1 MHLMFLNQFNK
12 ILSALCLLVLLS
24 CASVKAPQGGPLD
37 SEPPKLISTSPT
49 ILTNLNQGQQITLFF
64 NEFIKEESLKNA
76 IELFPTVNQKI
87 DFEYY
92 GKEVI
97 IMLPSNLDKDKT
109 YVISLNSN
117 LSDEK
122 NVKLNENIVI
132 PISLSNS
139 INQAAIKG
147 KIFGSYSKPSILLW
161 KGIIDKSELIS
172 MKPDYIISSSDKFS
186 FGYLA
191 YDKYTVLAVD
201 LYNPKLSLEKNK
213 ISLFTESFIELT
225 KDDTQNLNFFFNAEE
240 IEVESDSINMTIEI
254 EKFANKV
261 GEIESDSLK
270 ATKEIEKFAYIVGNT
285 NGDYILPVIIELRNK
300 DNSFKTEL
308 SFDGKFK
315 IDNVISG
322 TYQLFAYQD
331 RNNNKILDT
340 GNLQDDSNSE
350 KFYVYPDSLILR
362 KNWELEIEDWNLEDE

>member
-1 MHLMFLNQFNK
+1 MHLMFLNQLNK
-12 ILSALCLLVLLS
+12 TLLALCLLVLFS

-37 SEPPKLISTSPT
+37 SDPPKLKSTTPA
-49 ILTNLNQGQQITLFF
+49 ILTNLNQGQQITLSF

-97 IMLPSNLDKDKT
+97 ITLPSNLDKDKT

-117 LSDEK
+117 LSDEQ

-161 KGIIDKSELIS
+161 KGIIDKSELPS
-172 MKPDYIISSSDKFS
+172 RKPDYIISSNDKFS

-213 ISLFTESFIELT
+213 LSFFSESFIEVKEDNVT
-225 KDDTQNLNFFFNAEE
+225 NVNFFFHKNET
-240 IEVESDSINMTIEI
+240 EVELDSLDTLQDI
-254 EKFANKV
+254 EKFA
-261 GEIESDSLK
+261 S
-270 ATKEIEKFAYIVGNT
+270 IVGNL
-285 NGDYILPVIIELRNK
+285 NGKYILPVIIELKNE

-308 SFDGKFK
+308 SLDGTFK
-315 IDNVISG
+315 INNVING
-322 TYQLFAYQD
+322 RYQLFAYQD
-331 RNNNKILDT
+331 RNNNSILDT
-340 GNLQDDSNSE
+340 GSLEKNINAE

-362 KNWELEIEDWNLEDE
+362 SNWELEIQDWNLNQ

>member
-1 MHLMFLNQFNK
+1 MHLMFLNQLNN
-12 ILSALCLLVLLS
+12 ILLALCLLVLFS

-37 SEPPKLISTSPT
+37 SDPPKLKSTTPA
-49 ILTNLNQGQQITLFF
+49 ILTNLNQGQQITLSF

-97 IMLPSNLDKDKT
+97 ITLPSNLDKDKT

-117 LSDEK
+117 LSDEQ

-161 KGIIDKSELIS
+161 EGMIDKNELLS
-172 MKPDYIISSSDKFS
+172 KKPDYIISSSDKFS

-201 LYNPKLSLEKNK
+201 LYNPKISLEKNK
-213 ISLFTESFIELT
+213 ISFFSESFIELT

-240 IEVESDSINMTIEI
+240 VESDSLNVAEDIEQ
-254 EKFANKV
+254 FAN
-261 GEIESDSLK
+261 
-270 ATKEIEKFAYIVGNT
+270 IVGNI
-285 NGDYILPVIIELRNK
+285 NGNYILPVVIELRNK
-300 DNSFKTEL
+300 DNTFKTEL

-315 IDNVISG
+315 INNVISG
-322 TYQLFAYQD
+322 TYQLLAYQD

-340 GNLQDDSNSE
+340 GSLKEDSSSE

-362 KNWELEIEDWNLEDE
+362 TNWELEIEDWNLENE

>member
-1 MHLMFLNQFNK
+1 MHLMYLNQLNK
-12 ILSALCLLVLLS
+12 ILLALCLLVLFS

-37 SEPPKLISTSPT
+37 SEPPKLKSTSPT

-64 NEFIKEESLKNA
+64 NEFIKEESLKNT
-76 IELFPTVNQKI
+76 IELFPNVNQKI

-97 IMLPSNLDKDKT
+97 ITLPSNLDKDKT

-117 LSDEK
+117 LSDEQ

-147 KIFGSYSKPSILLW
+147 KIFGSYNKPSILLW
-161 KGIIDKSELIS
+161 KGMIDKNELLS
-172 MKPDYIISSSDKFS
+172 KKPDYIISSSDKFS

-213 ISLFTESFIELT
+213 ISFFSESFIDLK
-225 KDDTQNLNFFFNAEE
+225 KDNTPELNFFFNAEE
-240 IEVESDSINMTIEI
+240 VEVESDSLNVAEDIEQ
-254 EKFANKV
+254 FAN
-261 GEIESDSLK
+261 
-270 ATKEIEKFAYIVGNT
+270 IVGNI
-285 NGDYILPVIIELRNK
+285 NGNYILPVVIELRNE

-308 SFDGKFK
+308 FFDGKFK

-331 RNNNKILDT
+331 RNNNNILDT

-362 KNWELEIEDWNLEDE
+362 TNWELEIEDWEINQ

>member
-1 MHLMFLNQFNK
+1 MHLMFLNQLNK
-12 ILSALCLLVLLS
+12 ILLALCLLVLFS

-37 SEPPKLISTSPT
+37 SDPPKLKSTTPA
-49 ILTNLNQGQQITLFF
+49 ILTNLNQGQQITLSF

-97 IMLPSNLDKDKT
+97 ITLPSNLDKDKT

-117 LSDEK
+117 LSDEQ

-161 KGIIDKSELIS
+161 KGIIDKSELLS
-172 MKPDYIISSSDKFS
+172 KKPDYIISSSDKFS

-213 ISLFTESFIELT
+213 ISFFSESFIDLK
-225 KDDTQNLNFFFNAEE
+225 KDNNPDLNFFFNAEE
-240 IEVESDSINMTIEI
+240 VEVESDSLNVTENIEQ
-254 EKFANKV
+254 FAN
-261 GEIESDSLK
+261 
-270 ATKEIEKFAYIVGNT
+270 IVGNI
-285 NGDYILPVIIELRNK
+285 NGNYILPVIIELRNE

-308 SFDGKFK
+308 FFDGKFK
-315 IDNVISG
+315 IDNVIRG
-322 TYQLFAYQD
+322 TYQLLAYQD

-340 GNLQDDSNSE
+340 GNLQDDINSE

-362 KNWELEIEDWNLEDE
+362 TNWELEIEDWEINQ

>member
-1 MHLMFLNQFNK
+1 MHLMFSNQLNK
-12 ILSALCLLVLLS
+12 ILLALFLLVLFS

-37 SEPPKLISTSPT
+37 SDPPKLKSTTPA
-49 ILTNLNQGQQITLFF
+49 ILTNLNQGQQITLSF

-97 IMLPSNLDKDKT
+97 ITLPSNLDKDKT

-117 LSDEK
+117 LSDEQ
-122 NVKLNENIVI
+122 NVKLNDNIVI

-161 KGIIDKSELIS
+161 KGIIGKSELPS
-172 MKPDYIISSSDKFS
+172 RKPDYIISSSDKFS

-191 YDKYTVLAVD
+191 YDKYTLLAVD

-213 ISLFTESFIELT
+213 LSFFSENFIELT
-225 KDDTQNLNFFFNAEE
+225 KDNTPDLNFFFNAEE
-240 IEVESDSINMTIEI
+240 VEVESDSLNVTEDIEQ
-254 EKFANKV
+254 FAN
-261 GEIESDSLK
+261 
-270 ATKEIEKFAYIVGNT
+270 IVGNI
-285 NGDYILPVIIELRNK
+285 NGNYILPVVVELRNE

-315 IDNVISG
+315 IDNVNSG

-331 RNNNKILDT
+331 RNNNKILNT

-350 KFYVYPDSLILR
+350 KFYVYPDSLKLR
-362 KNWELEIEDWNLEDE
+362 ANWELEIEDWEIN

>member
-1 MHLMFLNQFNK
+1 MHLMYLNQLNK
-12 ILSALCLLVLLS
+12 ILLALCLLVLFS

-37 SEPPKLISTSPT
+37 SNPPKLKSTSPA
-49 ILTNLNQGQQITLFF
+49 ILTNLNHGQQITLSF

-97 IMLPSNLDKDKT
+97 ITLPSNLDKDKT

-117 LSDEK
+117 LSDEQ

-161 KGIIDKSELIS
+161 KGIIDKSELPS
-172 MKPDYIISSSDKFS
+172 RKPDYVISSNDKFS

-213 ISLFTESFIELT
+213 LSFFSENFIELT
-225 KDDTQNLNFFFNAEE
+225 KDNTPDLNFFFNAEE
-240 IEVESDSINMTIEI
+240 VEVELDSLNATEDIEQ
-254 EKFANKV
+254 FAN
-261 GEIESDSLK
+261 
-270 ATKEIEKFAYIVGNT
+270 IVGNI
-285 NGDYILPVIIELRNK
+285 NGNYILPVVIELRNE

-308 SFDGKFK
+308 FFDGKFK

-331 RNNNKILDT
+331 RNNNNILDT

-362 KNWELEIEDWNLEDE
+362 TNWELEIEDWEINQ

>member
-1 MHLMFLNQFNK
+1 MFLNQLNK
-12 ILSALCLLVLLS
+12 ILLALCLLILFS

-37 SEPPKLISTSPT
+37 SDPPKLKSTTPA
-49 ILTNLNQGQQITLFF
+49 ILTNLNQGQQITLSF

-97 IMLPSNLDKDKT
+97 ITLPSNLDKDKT

-117 LSDEK
+117 LSDEQ
-122 NVKLNENIVI
+122 NVKLNDNIVI

-147 KIFGSYSKPSILLW
+147 QVFGSYSKPSILLW
-161 KGIIDKSELIS
+161 KGMIDNSELIS
-172 MKPDYIISSSDKFS
+172 KKPDYIISSSDKFS

-213 ISLFTESFIELT
+213 LSFLSDSFIELT

-240 IEVESDSINMTIEI
+240 IEVERDSMKVIRDKEQ
-254 EKFANKV
+254 FAN
-261 GEIESDSLK
+261 
-270 ATKEIEKFAYIVGNT
+270 IVGNI
-285 NGDYILPVIIELRNK
+285 NGNYILPVVIELRNK

-362 KNWELEIEDWNLEDE
+362 TNWELEIEDWEIN

>member
-1 MHLMFLNQFNK
+1 MFLNQLNK
-12 ILSALCLLVLLS
+12 ILLALCLLVLFS

-37 SEPPKLISTSPT
+37 SDPPKLKSTTPA
-49 ILTNLNQGQQITLFF
+49 ILTNLNQGQKITLSF
-64 NEFIKEESLKNA
+64 NEFIKEQSLKNA

-97 IMLPSNLDKDKT
+97 ITLPSNLDKDKT

-117 LSDEK
+117 LSDEQ
-122 NVKLNENIVI
+122 NVKLNDNIVI

-161 KGIIDKSELIS
+161 KGIIDKSELPS
-172 MKPDYIISSSDKFS
+172 RKPDYIISSNDKFS

-213 ISLFTESFIELT
+213 LSFFSENFIELT
-225 KDDTQNLNFFFNAEE
+225 KDNTPDLNFFFNAEE
-240 IEVESDSINMTIEI
+240 VEVESDFLNVTEDIEQ
-254 EKFANKV
+254 FAN
-261 GEIESDSLK
+261 
-270 ATKEIEKFAYIVGNT
+270 IVGNI
-285 NGDYILPVIIELRNK
+285 NGNYILPLVVELRNE

-315 IDNVISG
+315 IDNVNSG

-331 RNNNKILDT
+331 RNNNKILNT
-340 GNLQDDSNSE
+340 GNLQDDSKSE

-362 KNWELEIEDWNLEDE
+362 ANWELEIEDWEIN

>member
-1 MHLMFLNQFNK
+1 MHLMFLNQLNK
-12 ILSALCLLVLLS
+12 ILLALCLLVLFS

-37 SEPPKLISTSPT
+37 SEPPKLKSTSPT
-49 ILTNLNQGQQITLFF
+49 ILTNLNHGQKITLSF

-92 GKEVI
+92 GKELI
-97 IMLPSNLDKDKT
+97 ITLPSNLDKDKT
-109 YVISLNSN
+109 YIISLNSN
-117 LSDEK
+117 LSDEQ

-139 INQAAIKG
+139 INQAAIEG

-161 KGIIDKSELIS
+161 KGIIDKKKLLSK
-172 MKPDYIISSSDKFS
+172 KPDYIISSSDKFS

-201 LYNPKLSLEKNK
+201 LYNPKISLEKNK
-213 ISLFTESFIELT
+213 ISFFSESFIELT
-225 KDDTQNLNFFFNAEE
+225 KDDAKNLNFFFNPD
-240 IEVESDSINMTIEI
+240 EV
-254 EKFANKV
+254 
-261 GEIESDSLK
+261 EIESDSLK
-270 ATKEIEKFAYIVGNT
+270 VKNNIDQFANIVGNI
-285 NGDYILPVIIELRNK
+285 NGNYILPVVIELRNQ

-322 TYQLFAYQD
+322 KYQLFVYQD
-331 RNNNKILDT
+331 QNNNKILDT
-340 GNLQDDSNSE
+340 GNFQDDNNSE

-362 KNWELEIEDWNLEDE
+362 KNWELEIQDWNINQ

>member
-1 MHLMFLNQFNK
+1 MHLMFLNQLNK
-12 ILSALCLLVLLS
+12 ILLALCLLVLFS

-37 SEPPKLISTSPT
+37 SDPPKLKSTTPA
-49 ILTNLNQGQQITLFF
+49 ILTNLNQGQQITLSF

-97 IMLPSNLDKDKT
+97 ITLPSNLDKDKT

-117 LSDEK
+117 LSDEQ
-122 NVKLNENIVI
+122 NVKLNDNIVI

-161 KGIIDKSELIS
+161 KGIIDKSELPS
-172 MKPDYIISSSDKFS
+172 RKPDYIISSNDKFS

-213 ISLFTESFIELT
+213 LSFFSENFIELT
-225 KDDTQNLNFFFNAEE
+225 KDNNPDLNFFFNAEE
-240 IEVESDSINMTIEI
+240 VEVESDSLNVTEDIEQ
-254 EKFANKV
+254 FAN
-261 GEIESDSLK
+261 
-270 ATKEIEKFAYIVGNT
+270 IVGNI
-285 NGDYILPVIIELRNK
+285 NGNYILPVVVELRNE

-340 GNLQDDSNSE
+340 GNLQDDIKSE

-362 KNWELEIEDWNLEDE
+362 TNWELEIEDWEVNQ

>member
-1 MHLMFLNQFNK
+1 MHLMFLNQLNK
-12 ILSALCLLVLLS
+12 ILLALCLLVLFS

-37 SEPPKLISTSPT
+37 SDPPKLKSTTPA
-49 ILTNLNQGQQITLFF
+49 ILTNLNQGQQITLSF

-97 IMLPSNLDKDKT
+97 ITLPSNLDKDKT

-117 LSDEK
+117 LSDEQ

-161 KGIIDKSELIS
+161 KGIIDKSELPS
-172 MKPDYIISSSDKFS
+172 RKPDYIISSNDKFS

-213 ISLFTESFIELT
+213 LSFFSENFIELT
-225 KDDTQNLNFFFNAEE
+225 KDNTPDLNFFFNAEE
-240 IEVESDSINMTIEI
+240 VEVESDSLNVTEDIEQ
-254 EKFANKV
+254 FAN
-261 GEIESDSLK
+261 
-270 ATKEIEKFAYIVGNT
+270 IVGNI
-285 NGDYILPVIIELRNK
+285 NGNYILPVVIELGNK
-300 DNSFKTEL
+300 DNTFKTEL
-308 SFDGKFK
+308 SLDGKFK

-322 TYQLFAYQD
+322 TYQLLAYQD

-340 GNLQDDSNSE
+340 GNLQDDANSE

-362 KNWELEIEDWNLEDE
+362 ANWELEIEDWEINQ

>member
-1 MHLMFLNQFNK
+1 MHLMFLNQLNK
-12 ILSALCLLVLLS
+12 ILLALCLLVLFS

-37 SEPPKLISTSPT
+37 SDPPKLKSTTPA
-49 ILTNLNQGQQITLFF
+49 ILTNLNQGQQITLSF

-97 IMLPSNLDKDKT
+97 ITLPSNLDKDKT

-117 LSDEK
+117 LSDEQ

-161 KGIIDKSELIS
+161 KGIIDKSELPS
-172 MKPDYIISSSDKFS
+172 RKPDYIISSSDKFS

-191 YDKYTVLAVD
+191 YDKYTVMAVD

-213 ISLFTESFIELT
+213 ISFFSESFIDLK
-225 KDDTQNLNFFFNAEE
+225 KDNTPDLNFFFNAEE
-240 IEVESDSINMTIEI
+240 VEVESDSLNVTEDIEQ
-254 EKFANKV
+254 FAN
-261 GEIESDSLK
+261 
-270 ATKEIEKFAYIVGNT
+270 IVGNI
-285 NGDYILPVIIELRNK
+285 NGNYILPVVIELGNK
-300 DNSFKTEL
+300 DNTFKTEL

-315 IDNVISG
+315 INNVISG
-322 TYQLFAYQD
+322 TYQLLAYQD

-340 GNLQDDSNSE
+340 GNLQDDTNSE

-362 KNWELEIEDWNLEDE
+362 ANWELEIEDWKINQ

>member
-1 MHLMFLNQFNK
+1 MHLMFLNQLNK
-12 ILSALCLLVLLS
+12 ILLALCLLVLFS

-37 SEPPKLISTSPT
+37 SDSPKLKSTTPA
-49 ILTNLNQGQQITLFF
+49 ILTNLNQGQQITLSF

-97 IMLPSNLDKDKT
+97 ITLPSNLDKDKT

-117 LSDEK
+117 LSDEQ
-122 NVKLNENIVI
+122 NVKLNDNIVI

-161 KGIIDKSELIS
+161 KGIIDKSELPS
-172 MKPDYIISSSDKFS
+172 RKPDYVISSNDKFS

-213 ISLFTESFIELT
+213 LSFFSENFIELT
-225 KDDTQNLNFFFNAEE
+225 KDNNPDLNFFFNAEE
-240 IEVESDSINMTIEI
+240 VEVESDSLNVTEDIEQ
-254 EKFANKV
+254 FAN
-261 GEIESDSLK
+261 
-270 ATKEIEKFAYIVGNT
+270 IVGNI
-285 NGDYILPVIIELRNK
+285 NGNYILPVVVELRNE

-315 IDNVISG
+315 IDNVNSG

-331 RNNNKILDT
+331 RNNNKILNT

-362 KNWELEIEDWNLEDE
+362 ANWELEIEDWEIN

>member
-1 MHLMFLNQFNK
+1 MHPMFLNQLNK
-12 ILSALCLLVLLS
+12 ITLYLCLLILFS

-37 SEPPKLISTSPT
+37 SEPPKLISTSPA
-49 ILTNLNQGQQITLFF
+49 ILTDLTQGQKITLSF
-64 NEFIKEESLKNA
+64 NEFIKEKSLKNA
-76 IELFPTVNQKI
+76 IEIFPNIDQKI
-87 DFEYY
+87 VFEYN
-92 GKEVI
+92 GKDVVI
-97 IMLPSNLDKDKT
+97 TLPSNLEKDKT

-117 LSDEK
+117 LSDEQ

-147 KIFGSYSKPSILLW
+147 QVFGSYSKPSILLW
-161 KGIIDKSELIS
+161 KGMIDKSELIS
-172 MKPDYIISSSDKFS
+172 KKPDYIISSSDKFS

-213 ISLFTESFIELT
+213 ISFSSENFIELK
-225 KDDTQNLNFFFNAEE
+225 KDNTPDLNFFFNAEE
-240 IEVESDSINMTIEI
+240 VESDSVNVIEDV
-254 EKFANKV
+254 EQFAN
-261 GEIESDSLK
+261 I
-270 ATKEIEKFAYIVGNT
+270 IGNI
-285 NGDYILPVIIELRNK
+285 NGNYILPVVIELRNK

-315 IDNVISG
+315 IDNVIGG

-331 RNNNKILDT
+331 RNNNKIIDT
-340 GNLQDDSNSE
+340 GNLQGDNNSE

-362 KNWELEIEDWNLEDE
+362 TNWELEIEDWNINQ

>member
-1 MHLMFLNQFNK
+1 MHPMFLNQLNK
-12 ILSALCLLVLLS
+12 ITLYLCLLILFS

-37 SEPPKLISTSPT
+37 SEPPKLISTSPA
-49 ILTNLNQGQQITLFF
+49 ILTDLTQGQKITLSF
-64 NEFIKEESLKNA
+64 NEFIKEKSLKNA
-76 IELFPTVNQKI
+76 IEIFPNVDQKI
-87 DFEYY
+87 VYEYN
-92 GKEVI
+92 GKDVVI
-97 IMLPSNLDKDKT
+97 TLPSDLEKDKT
-109 YVISLNSN
+109 YVISFNSD
-117 LSDEK
+117 LSDEQ

-147 KIFGSYSKPSILLW
+147 QVFGSYSKPSILLW
-161 KGIIDKSELIS
+161 KGMIDNSELIS
-172 MKPDYIISSSDKFS
+172 KKPDYIISSSDKFS

-213 ISLFTESFIELT
+213 ISFSSENFIELK
-225 KDDTQNLNFFFNAEE
+225 KDNTPDLNFFFNAEE
-240 IEVESDSINMTIEI
+240 VESDSVNVIEDV
-254 EKFANKV
+254 EQFAN
-261 GEIESDSLK
+261 I
-270 ATKEIEKFAYIVGNT
+270 IGNI
-285 NGDYILPVIIELRNK
+285 NGNYILPVVIELRNK

-315 IDNVISG
+315 IDNVIGG

-331 RNNNKILDT
+331 RNNNKIIDT
-340 GNLQDDSNSE
+340 GNLQGDNNSE

-362 KNWELEIEDWNLEDE
+362 TNWELEVEDWNLENE

>member
-1 MHLMFLNQFNK
+1 MHLMFLNRFNK
-12 ILSALCLLVLLS
+12 ILLALCLLVLFS

-37 SEPPKLISTSPT
+37 SEPPKLKSTSPT

-76 IELFPTVNQKI
+76 IELFPNVNQKI

-97 IMLPSNLDKDKT
+97 ITLPSNLDKDKT

-117 LSDEK
+117 LSDEQ

-161 KGIIDKSELIS
+161 KGIIDKSELLS
-172 MKPDYIISSSDKFS
+172 KKPDYIISSSDKFS

-191 YDKYTVLAVD
+191 YDKYTVMAVD

-213 ISLFTESFIELT
+213 ISFFSESFIDLK
-225 KDDTQNLNFFFNAEE
+225 KDNTPDLNFFFNAEE
-240 IEVESDSINMTIEI
+240 VEVESDSLNAAEDIEQ
-254 EKFANKV
+254 FAN
-261 GEIESDSLK
+261 
-270 ATKEIEKFAYIVGNT
+270 IVGNI
-285 NGDYILPVIIELRNK
+285 NGNYILPVVVELGNK
-300 DNSFKTEL
+300 DNTFKTEL

-315 IDNVISG
+315 IDNVNSG
-322 TYQLFAYQD
+322 TYQLLAYQD
-331 RNNNKILDT
+331 RYGLSAQHNKIKFSDQKFSPPFLKTLDSD
-340 GNLQDDSNSE
+340 LS
-350 KFYVYPDSLILR
+350 
-362 KNWELEIEDWNLEDE
+362 

>member
-1 MHLMFLNQFNK
+1 MHPMFLNQLNK
-12 ILSALCLLVLLS
+12 ITLYLCLLILFS

-37 SEPPKLISTSPT
+37 SEPPKLISTSPA
-49 ILTNLNQGQQITLFF
+49 ILTDLNQGQKITLSF
-64 NEFIKEESLKNA
+64 NEFIKEKSLKNA
-76 IELFPTVNQKI
+76 IEIFPNIDQKI
-87 DFEYY
+87 VFEYN
-92 GKEVI
+92 GKDVVI
-97 IMLPSNLDKDKT
+97 TLPSDLEKDKT

-117 LSDEK
+117 LSDEQ

-147 KIFGSYSKPSILLW
+147 KIFGSYNKPSILLW
-161 KGIIDKSELIS
+161 KGKIDKNELLS
-172 MKPDYIISSSDKFS
+172 KKPDYIISSSDKFS

-213 ISLFTESFIELT
+213 LSFLSDSFIELT

-240 IEVESDSINMTIEI
+240 IEVERDSMKVIRDKEQ
-254 EKFANKV
+254 FAN
-261 GEIESDSLK
+261 
-270 ATKEIEKFAYIVGNT
+270 IVGNI
-285 NGDYILPVIIELRNK
+285 NGNYILPVVIELRNK

-362 KNWELEIEDWNLEDE
+362 TNWELEIEDWEIN

>member
-1 MHLMFLNQFNK
+1 MHLMYLNQLNK
-12 ILSALCLLVLLS
+12 ILLALCLLVLFS

-37 SEPPKLISTSPT
+37 SNPPKLKSTSPA
-49 ILTNLNQGQQITLFF
+49 ILTNLNQGQQITLSF

-87 DFEYY
+87 DFEYF

-97 IMLPSNLDKDKT
+97 VTLPSNLDKDKT

-117 LSDEK
+117 LSDEQ

-147 KIFGSYSKPSILLW
+147 KIFGSYNKPSILLW
-161 KGIIDKSELIS
+161 KGMIDKNELLS
-172 MKPDYIISSSDKFS
+172 KKPDYIISSSDKFS

-213 ISLFTESFIELT
+213 ISFFSESFIDLK
-225 KDDTQNLNFFFNAEE
+225 KDNTPELNFFFNAEE
-240 IEVESDSINMTIEI
+240 VEVESDSLNVAEDIEQ
-254 EKFANKV
+254 FAN
-261 GEIESDSLK
+261 
-270 ATKEIEKFAYIVGNT
+270 IVGNI
-285 NGDYILPVIIELRNK
+285 NGNYILPVVIELRNE

-308 SFDGKFK
+308 FFDGKFK

-331 RNNNKILDT
+331 RNNNNILDT

-362 KNWELEIEDWNLEDE
+362 TNWELEIEDWEINQ

>member
-1 MHLMFLNQFNK
+1 MHLMFLNQLNK
-12 ILSALCLLVLLS
+12 IIPFLCLLILSA

-37 SEPPKLISTSPT
+37 SEPPKLLSTSPT
-49 ILTNLNQGQQITLFF
+49 KLTNLEPGQQITLSF

-76 IELFPTVNQKI
+76 IEIFPDINTKI

-92 GKEVI
+92 GKDVI
-97 IMLPSNLDKDKT
+97 ITLPLNLEMKKT

-117 LSDEK
+117 LSDEQ
-122 NVKLNENIVI
+122 NVKLNDNIVI

-161 KGIIDKSELIS
+161 KGIIDKSELPS
-172 MKPDYIISSSDKFS
+172 RKPDYVISSNDKFS

-213 ISLFTESFIELT
+213 LSFFSENFIELT
-225 KDDTQNLNFFFNAEE
+225 KDNTPDLNFFFNDEE
-240 IEVESDSINMTIEI
+240 VKVESDSLNVTEDIEQ
-254 EKFANKV
+254 FAN
-261 GEIESDSLK
+261 
-270 ATKEIEKFAYIVGNT
+270 IVGNI
-285 NGDYILPVIIELRNK
+285 NGNYILPVVVELRNE

-322 TYQLFAYQD
+322 KYQLLAYQD

-340 GNLQDDSNSE
+340 GNLQDDTNSE

-362 KNWELEIEDWNLEDE
+362 ANWELEIEDWEIN

>member
-1 MHLMFLNQFNK
+1 MHLMFLNQLNK
-12 ILSALCLLVLLS
+12 TLLALCLLVLFS

-37 SEPPKLISTSPT
+37 SDPPKLKSTTPA
-49 ILTNLNQGQQITLFF
+49 ILTNLNQGQQITLSF

-97 IMLPSNLDKDKT
+97 ITLPSNLDKDKT

-117 LSDEK
+117 LSDEQ

-161 KGIIDKSELIS
+161 KGIIDKSELPS
-172 MKPDYIISSSDKFS
+172 RKPDYIISSNDKFS

-213 ISLFTESFIELT
+213 LSFFSENFIELT
-225 KDDTQNLNFFFNAEE
+225 KDNTPDLNFFFNVEE
-240 IEVESDSINMTIEI
+240 VEVESDSLNVTGDIEQ
-254 EKFANKV
+254 FAN
-261 GEIESDSLK
+261 
-270 ATKEIEKFAYIVGNT
+270 IVGNI
-285 NGDYILPVIIELRNK
+285 NGNYILPVVVELRNE

-315 IDNVISG
+315 IDNVNSG

-331 RNNNKILDT
+331 RNNNKILNT
-340 GNLQDDSNSE
+340 GNLKDDSNSE

-362 KNWELEIEDWNLEDE
+362 ANWELEIEDWEIN

>member
-1 MHLMFLNQFNK
+1 MHLMFLNQLNK
-12 ILSALCLLVLLS
+12 ILLALCLLVLFS

-37 SEPPKLISTSPT
+37 SDPPKLKSTTPA
-49 ILTNLNQGQQITLFF
+49 ILTNLNQGQQITLSF

-97 IMLPSNLDKDKT
+97 ITLPSNLDKDKT

-117 LSDEK
+117 LSDEQ

-161 KGIIDKSELIS
+161 KGIIDKSELPS
-172 MKPDYIISSSDKFS
+172 RKPDYIISSSDKFS

-191 YDKYTVLAVD
+191 YDKYTVMAVD

-213 ISLFTESFIELT
+213 ISFFSESFIDLK
-225 KDDTQNLNFFFNAEE
+225 KDNTPDLNFFFNAEE
-240 IEVESDSINMTIEI
+240 VEVESDSLNATEDIEQ
-254 EKFANKV
+254 FAN
-261 GEIESDSLK
+261 
-270 ATKEIEKFAYIVGNT
+270 IVGNI
-285 NGDYILPVIIELRNK
+285 NGNYILPVVIELGNK
-300 DNSFKTEL
+300 DNTFKTEL

-322 TYQLFAYQD
+322 KYQLLAYQD

-340 GNLQDDSNSE
+340 GNLQDNTNSE

-362 KNWELEIEDWNLEDE
+362 ANWELEIEDWKINQ

>member
-1 MHLMFLNQFNK
+1 MHLMYLNQLNK
-12 ILSALCLLVLLS
+12 ILLALCLLVLFS

-37 SEPPKLISTSPT
+37 SDPPKLKSTTPA
-49 ILTNLNQGQQITLFF
+49 ILTNLNHGQQITLSF

-97 IMLPSNLDKDKT
+97 ITLPSNLDKDKT

-117 LSDEK
+117 LSDEQ

-147 KIFGSYSKPSILLW
+147 KIFGSYNKPSILLW
-161 KGIIDKSELIS
+161 KGMIDKNELLS
-172 MKPDYIISSSDKFS
+172 KKPDYIISSSDKFS

-213 ISLFTESFIELT
+213 ISFFSESFIDLK
-225 KDDTQNLNFFFNAEE
+225 KDNTPELNFFFNAEE
-240 IEVESDSINMTIEI
+240 VEVESDSLNVAEDIEQ
-254 EKFANKV
+254 FAN
-261 GEIESDSLK
+261 
-270 ATKEIEKFAYIVGNT
+270 IVGNI
-285 NGDYILPVIIELRNK
+285 NGNYILPVVIELRNE

-308 SFDGKFK
+308 FFDGKFK

-331 RNNNKILDT
+331 RNNNNILDT

-362 KNWELEIEDWNLEDE
+362 TNWELEIEDWEINQ

>member
-1 MHLMFLNQFNK
+1 MHLMFLNQLNK
-12 ILSALCLLVLLS
+12 ILLALCLLVLFS

-37 SEPPKLISTSPT
+37 SDPPKLKSTTPA
-49 ILTNLNQGQQITLFF
+49 ILTNLNQGQQITLSF

-97 IMLPSNLDKDKT
+97 ITLPSNLDKDKT

-117 LSDEK
+117 LSDEQ

-161 KGIIDKSELIS
+161 KGIIDKSELLS
-172 MKPDYIISSSDKFS
+172 KKPDYIISSSDKFS

-191 YDKYTVLAVD
+191 YDKYTVMAVD

-213 ISLFTESFIELT
+213 ISFFSESFIDLK
-225 KDDTQNLNFFFNAEE
+225 KDNTPDLNFFFNAEE
-240 IEVESDSINMTIEI
+240 VEVESDSLNVTEDIEQ
-254 EKFANKV
+254 FAN
-261 GEIESDSLK
+261 
-270 ATKEIEKFAYIVGNT
+270 IVGNI
-285 NGDYILPVIIELRNK
+285 NGNYILPVVVELRNE

-308 SFDGKFK
+308 FFDGKFK

-331 RNNNKILDT
+331 RNNNKTLDT
-340 GNLQDDSNSE
+340 GNLQDESNSE

-362 KNWELEIEDWNLEDE
+362 ANWELEIEDWKINQ

>member
-1 MHLMFLNQFNK
+1 MHPMFLNQLNK
-12 ILSALCLLVLLS
+12 ITSSLCLLILFS

-37 SEPPKLISTSPT
+37 SEPPKLNSTSPA
-49 ILTNLNQGQQITLFF
+49 ILTNLTQGQQITLSF

-76 IELFPTVNQKI
+76 IEIFPSVNQKI

-92 GKEVI
+92 GKDVI
-97 IMLPSNLDKDKT
+97 ITLPSNLEKNKT

-117 LSDEK
+117 LSDEQ

-147 KIFGSYSKPSILLW
+147 KVFGSYSKPSIFLW

-172 MKPDYIISSSDKFS
+172 KTPDYIISSSDKFS

-201 LYNPKLSLEKNK
+201 LYNPKLSLEENK
-213 ISLFTESFIELT
+213 ISFFSESFIELK
-225 KDDTQNLNFFFNAEE
+225 KDSIPNLNFFFNAEE
-240 IEVESDSINMTIEI
+240 IEVESDSMDVTEDIEQ
-254 EKFANKV
+254 FAN
-261 GEIESDSLK
+261 
-270 ATKEIEKFAYIVGNT
+270 IVGNIDG
-285 NGDYILPVIIELRNK
+285 NYILPFVVELRNK

-308 SFDGKFK
+308 SLDGKFK
-315 IDNVISG
+315 IDNVIG
-322 TYQLFAYQD
+322 GKYQLFAYQD

-340 GNLQDDSNSE
+340 GNLQDDNNSE

-362 KNWELEIEDWNLEDE
+362 TNWELEIEDWNINQ

>member
-1 MHLMFLNQFNK
+1 MFLNQLNK
-12 ILSALCLLVLLS
+12 ILLALCLLVLFS

-37 SEPPKLISTSPT
+37 SDPPKLKSTTPA
-49 ILTNLNQGQQITLFF
+49 ILTNLNQGQQITLSF

-76 IELFPTVNQKI
+76 IELFPTINQKI

-97 IMLPSNLDKDKT
+97 ITLPSNLDKDKT

-117 LSDEK
+117 LSDEQ
-122 NVKLNENIVI
+122 NVKLDENIVI

-161 KGIIDKSELIS
+161 KGIIDKSELLS
-172 MKPDYIISSSDKFS
+172 RKPDYIISSTDKFS

-191 YDKYTVLAVD
+191 YEKYTVLAVD

-213 ISLFTESFIELT
+213 LSFFSESFIELT
-225 KDDTQNLNFFFNAEE
+225 KDNTPDLNFFFNVEE
-240 IEVESDSINMTIEI
+240 IEVEPDSIKMKEDIEQ
-254 EKFANKV
+254 FAN
-261 GEIESDSLK
+261 
-270 ATKEIEKFAYIVGNT
+270 IVGNL
-285 NGDYILPVIIELRNK
+285 NGNYILPVVIELRNK

-340 GNLQDDSNSE
+340 GNLQDNSNSE

-362 KNWELEIEDWNLEDE
+362 TNWALEIEDWEIKQ

>member
-1 MHLMFLNQFNK
+1 MPLMFLNQLNK
-12 ILSALCLLVLLS
+12 ILLALCLLVLFS

-37 SEPPKLISTSPT
+37 SDPPKLESTTPA
-49 ILTNLNQGQQITLFF
+49 ILTNLNHGQQITLSF

-92 GKEVI
+92 GKEI
-97 IMLPSNLDKDKT
+97 IITLPSNLDKDKT

-117 LSDEK
+117 LSDEQ

-161 KGIIDKSELIS
+161 KGMIDKNELLLK
-172 MKPDYIISSSDKFS
+172 KPDYIISSSDKFS

-213 ISLFTESFIELT
+213 ISFFSESFIDLK
-225 KDDTQNLNFFFNAEE
+225 KDNTPDLNFFFNAEE
-240 IEVESDSINMTIEI
+240 AEVESDSLNVTEDIEQ
-254 EKFANKV
+254 FAN
-261 GEIESDSLK
+261 
-270 ATKEIEKFAYIVGNT
+270 IVGNI
-285 NGDYILPVIIELRNK
+285 NGNYILPVVIELGNK
-300 DNSFKTEL
+300 DNTFKTEL

-322 TYQLFAYQD
+322 KYQLIAYQD
-331 RNNNKILDT
+331 RNNNNILDT
-340 GNLQDDSNSE
+340 GNLQDETNSE

-362 KNWELEIEDWNLEDE
+362 ANWELEIEDWKINQ

>member
-1 MHLMFLNQFNK
+1 MHLMFLNQLNK
-12 ILSALCLLVLLS
+12 ILLALCLLVLFS

-37 SEPPKLISTSPT
+37 SNPPKLKSTSPA
-49 ILTNLNQGQQITLFF
+49 ILTNLSHGQQITLSF

-97 IMLPSNLDKDKT
+97 ITLPSNLDKDKT

-117 LSDEK
+117 LSDEQH
-122 NVKLNENIVI
+122 VKLNENIVI

-147 KIFGSYSKPSILLW
+147 KIFGSYNKPSILLW
-161 KGIIDKSELIS
+161 KGMIDKNELLS
-172 MKPDYIISSSDKFS
+172 KKPDYIISSSDKFS

-213 ISLFTESFIELT
+213 ISFFSESFIDLK
-225 KDDTQNLNFFFNAEE
+225 KDNTPELNFFFNAEE
-240 IEVESDSINMTIEI
+240 VEVESDSLNVAEDIEQ
-254 EKFANKV
+254 FAN
-261 GEIESDSLK
+261 
-270 ATKEIEKFAYIVGNT
+270 IVGNI
-285 NGDYILPVIIELRNK
+285 NGNYILPVVIELRNE

-308 SFDGKFK
+308 FFDGKFK

-331 RNNNKILDT
+331 RNNNNILDT

-362 KNWELEIEDWNLEDE
+362 TNWELEIEDWEINQ

>member
-1 MHLMFLNQFNK
+1 MHPMFLNQLNK
-12 ILSALCLLVLLS
+12 ITLYLCLLILFS

-37 SEPPKLISTSPT
+37 SEPPKLISTSPA
-49 ILTNLNQGQQITLFF
+49 ILTDLTQGQKITLSF
-64 NEFIKEESLKNA
+64 NEFIKEKSLKNA
-76 IELFPTVNQKI
+76 IEIFPNIDQKI
-87 DFEYY
+87 VFEYN
-92 GKEVI
+92 GKDVVI
-97 IMLPSNLDKDKT
+97 TLPSDLEKDKT

-117 LSDEK
+117 LSDEQ

-147 KIFGSYSKPSILLW
+147 QVFGSYSKPSILLW
-161 KGIIDKSELIS
+161 KGIIDNSELIS
-172 MKPDYIISSSDKFS
+172 KKPDYIISSSDKFS

-213 ISLFTESFIELT
+213 ISFSSENFIELK
-225 KDDTQNLNFFFNAEE
+225 KDNTPDLNFFFNAEE
-240 IEVESDSINMTIEI
+240 VESDSVNVIEDV
-254 EKFANKV
+254 EQFAN
-261 GEIESDSLK
+261 I
-270 ATKEIEKFAYIVGNT
+270 IGNI
-285 NGDYILPVIIELRNK
+285 NGNYILPVVIELRNK

-315 IDNVISG
+315 IDNVIGG

-331 RNNNKILDT
+331 RNNNKIIDT
-340 GNLQDDSNSE
+340 GNLQGDNNSE

-362 KNWELEIEDWNLEDE
+362 TNWELEIEDWNINQ

>member
-1 MHLMFLNQFNK
+1 MHLMFLNQLNK
-12 ILSALCLLVLLS
+12 ILLALCLLVLFS

-37 SEPPKLISTSPT
+37 SDPPKLKSTTPA
-49 ILTNLNQGQQITLFF
+49 ILTNLNQGQQITLSF

-97 IMLPSNLDKDKT
+97 ITLPSNLDKDKT

-117 LSDEK
+117 LSDEQ

-161 KGIIDKSELIS
+161 KGIIDKSELLS
-172 MKPDYIISSSDKFS
+172 KKPDYIISSSDKFS

-213 ISLFTESFIELT
+213 ISFFSESFIDLKKNNT
-225 KDDTQNLNFFFNAEE
+225 LDLNFFFNAEE
-240 IEVESDSINMTIEI
+240 VEVESDSLNATEDIEQ
-254 EKFANKV
+254 FAN
-261 GEIESDSLK
+261 
-270 ATKEIEKFAYIVGNT
+270 IVGNI
-285 NGDYILPVIIELRNK
+285 NGNYILPVVIELGNK
-300 DNSFKTEL
+300 DNTFKTEL

-322 TYQLFAYQD
+322 TYQLLAYQD

-340 GNLQDDSNSE
+340 GNLQDDTNSE

-362 KNWELEIEDWNLEDE
+362 ANWELEIEDWKINQ

>member
-1 MHLMFLNQFNK
+1 MHLMFLNQLNK
-12 ILSALCLLVLLS
+12 ILLALCLLVLFS

-37 SEPPKLISTSPT
+37 SDPPKLKSTTPA
-49 ILTNLNQGQQITLFF
+49 ILTNLNQGQQITLSF

-76 IELFPTVNQKI
+76 IELFPSVNQKI

-97 IMLPSNLDKDKT
+97 ITLPSNLDKDKT

-117 LSDEK
+117 LSDEQ

-161 KGIIDKSELIS
+161 KGMIDKNELLLK
-172 MKPDYIISSSDKFS
+172 KPDYIISSSDKFS

-213 ISLFTESFIELT
+213 ISFFSESFIDLK
-225 KDDTQNLNFFFNAEE
+225 KDNTPDLNFFFNAEE
-240 IEVESDSINMTIEI
+240 AEVESDSLNVIEDI
-254 EKFANKV
+254 EQFAN
-261 GEIESDSLK
+261 
-270 ATKEIEKFAYIVGNT
+270 IVGNI
-285 NGDYILPVIIELRNK
+285 NGNYILPVVIELGNK
-300 DNSFKTEL
+300 DNTFKTEL

-322 TYQLFAYQD
+322 TYQLLAYQD
-331 RNNNKILDT
+331 RNNNNILDT
-340 GNLQDDSNSE
+340 GNLQDETNSE

-362 KNWELEIEDWNLEDE
+362 ANWELEIEDWKINQ

>member
-1 MHLMFLNQFNK
+1 MHLMFLNQLNK
-12 ILSALCLLVLLS
+12 ILLALCLLVLFS

-37 SEPPKLISTSPT
+37 SDPPKLKSTTPA
-49 ILTNLNQGQQITLFF
+49 ILTNLNQGQQITLSF

-97 IMLPSNLDKDKT
+97 ITLPSNLDKDKT

-117 LSDEK
+117 LSDEQ
-122 NVKLNENIVI
+122 NVKLNDNIVI

-161 KGIIDKSELIS
+161 KGIIDKSELPS
-172 MKPDYIISSSDKFS
+172 RKPDYVISSNDKFS

-213 ISLFTESFIELT
+213 LSFFSENFIELT
-225 KDDTQNLNFFFNAEE
+225 KDNTPDLNFFFNAEE
-240 IEVESDSINMTIEI
+240 VEVESVSLNVTEDIEQ
-254 EKFANKV
+254 FAN
-261 GEIESDSLK
+261 
-270 ATKEIEKFAYIVGNT
+270 IVGNI
-285 NGDYILPVIIELRNK
+285 NGNYILPVVVELRNE

-315 IDNVISG
+315 IDNVNSG

-331 RNNNKILDT
+331 RNNNKILNT

-362 KNWELEIEDWNLEDE
+362 ANWELEIEDWKIN

>member
-1 MHLMFLNQFNK
+1 MYLNQLNK
-12 ILSALCLLVLLS
+12 ILLALCLLVLFS

-37 SEPPKLISTSPT
+37 SDPPKLKSTTPA
-49 ILTNLNQGQQITLFF
+49 ILTNLNQGQQITLSF

-97 IMLPSNLDKDKT
+97 ITLPSNLDKDKT

-117 LSDEK
+117 LSDEQ

-147 KIFGSYSKPSILLW
+147 KIFGSYNKPSILLW
-161 KGIIDKSELIS
+161 KGMIDKNELLS
-172 MKPDYIISSSDKFS
+172 KKPDYIISSSDKFS

-213 ISLFTESFIELT
+213 LSFFSENFIELT
-225 KDDTQNLNFFFNAEE
+225 KDNTPDLNFFFNAEE
-240 IEVESDSINMTIEI
+240 VEVESDSLNVTEDIEQ
-254 EKFANKV
+254 FAN
-261 GEIESDSLK
+261 
-270 ATKEIEKFAYIVGNT
+270 IVGNI
-285 NGDYILPVIIELRNK
+285 NGNYILPVVIELRNE

-308 SFDGKFK
+308 FFDGKFK

-331 RNNNKILDT
+331 RNNNNILDT

-362 KNWELEIEDWNLEDE
+362 TNWELEIEDWEINQ